1 MSERENRVG
10 ARLGGRPLCAGE
22 RKALLRACSANVP
35 EAGDEHR
42 NHSKHRNTIEGRSIY
57 VHKDRHQEVWT
68 V

>member
-1 MSERENRVG
+1 MG
-10 ARLGGRPLCAGE
+10 ARPWRAASLRGE
-22 RKALLRACSANVP
+22 LEALLRACPANVP